1 MVSRRRYAVFWASQQ
16 YLLLTLAFYQVMA
29 LTCDNADNNN
39 TMINE
44 MVTLIPGY
52 RGHDMRVRCFGH
64 VLNLI
69 VKV

>member
-1 MVSRRRYAVFWASQQ
+1 MFTFA
-16 YLLLTLAFYQVMA
+16 QVMA
-29 LTCDNADNNN
+29 LTCDNADNNK

-44 MVTLIPGY
+44 MVNLIPGY

-69 VKV
+69 VKVRSSLHRIYVPD